1 MLKQDQTNSSTN
13 NDPCNFLLVLIPAIL
28 VLVILLTLTGCGLT
42 TVRARQKVR
51 NVATHLPEPPEAVL
65 VERVDGV
72 RGGSDRKCWTAYSVT
87 LYGTS
92 QDFETTLSFYT
103 EILSTLDWQET
114 KFSGLFKRSDGVSL
128 EILTERDAW
137 ASLAIPM
144 KTRQESQQQFDVI
157 YFVSLAYG
165 NPDAREYCK
174 Q

>member
-1 MLKQDQTNSSTN
+1 MKQDRTDIGAR
-13 NDPCNFLLVLIPAIL
+13 NDTYNFLLTPIHVIL
-28 VLVILLTLTGCGLT
+28 ALVILLTLPGCGLT

-51 NVATHLPEPPEAVL
+51 DVAIHLPEPPEAVL

-72 RGGSDRKCWTAYSVT
+72 RGGSDSKCWTAYSVA

-103 EILSTLDWQET
+103 EILSTQDWQET

-128 EILTERDAW
+128 EILTAQDAW

-144 KTRQESQQQFDVI
+144 KTRQESQQQFAVI

-165 NPDAREYCK
+165 NPDAKEYCK